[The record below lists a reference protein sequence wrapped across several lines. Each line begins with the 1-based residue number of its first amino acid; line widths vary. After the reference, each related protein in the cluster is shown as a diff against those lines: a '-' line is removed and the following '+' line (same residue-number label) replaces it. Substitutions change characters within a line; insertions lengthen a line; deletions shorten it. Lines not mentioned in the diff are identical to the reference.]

1 MIPLTD
7 RVEQYLAKRERFGTG
22 LSASAVQTLR
32 KFASFAANRGAEW
45 VTTELFL
52 YWKEQFG
59 SAGRQSWSY
68 RLSHVRT
75 FARWLQSVDPRTEV
89 PPKGLIRARRRRP
102 RPYIY
107 TDEEIAAIVTE
118 AARLSSLSGLR
129 GPTYAALFGL
139 LAVTGLRIGET
150 LGLDD
155 GDVDTVAARLH
166 VRHAKN
172 AGSRVLPI
180 TACTAGR
187 LLQYRS
193 SRDRI
198 LGSVDTA
205 AFFVGERRRRVGI
218 GIAEKNFAQVSQR
231 IGLREPKP
239 PGHSGRGPRLHDLRH
254 TMAVRTLIAWYRSGL
269 DPDREMYKLSTWLG
283 HRSPTDTYWYLEA
296 VPELLQL
303 ATERAERS
311 FAQGE
316 GS

>member
-7 RVEQYLAKRERFGTG
+7 RVEQYLAQRERFGTG

-32 KFASFAANRGAEW
+32 KFASFAADRG
-45 VTTELFL
+45 TERVSTDLFL
-52 YWKEQFG
+52 CWQEQFG

-75 FARWLQSVDPRTEV
+75 FARWLHSVDPRTEV
-89 PPKGLIRARRRRP
+89 PPQGLIPARRQRP

-107 TDEEIAAIVTE
+107 SGDELAAIVTE
-118 AARLSSLSGLR
+118 AARLPSKPGLR
-129 GPTYAALFGL
+129 GPTYATLFGL
-139 LAVTGLRIGET
+139 LAVTGLRIGEA

-155 GDVDTVAARLH
+155 GDIDTDAALLH
-166 VRHAKN
+166 IRHAKN
-172 AGSRVLPI
+172 DTRRVLGV
-180 TACTAGR
+180 TRCTAGR
-187 LLQYRS
+187 LVQYRS
-193 SRDRI
+193 LRDRI
-198 LGSVDTA
+198 LGAVDTA
-205 AFFVGERRRRVGI
+205 AFFVGERRQRVGI

-254 TMAVRTLIAWYRSGL
+254 TMAVRTLIDWYRSGL